1 MFDIF
6 KVNYIVKNEIKKIYV
21 FFGSR
26 KLSIDGNEIN
36 LNEEELYDLFKKE
49 HNNKIFENIFSE
61 DELKQIMNEEKE
73 THELIINIPLEF
85 VKIYIHIVI
94 N

>member
-26 KLSIDGNEIN
+26 KLSIDGNEVN
-36 LNEEELYDLFKKE
+36 PK
-49 HNNKIFENIFSE
+49 
-61 DELKQIMNEEKE
+61 
-73 THELIINIPLEF
+73 
-85 VKIYIHIVI
+85 
-94 N
+94 